1 MCESALFWH
10 KISTAPLSEWREMV
24 YFSDYNYKALTE
36 RGKNLQLHM
45 KIQKLLVVYIFP
57 QVLIKT
63 NIKNAFCSYSTNINA
78 ISNPQRPL
86 RHGQATPSFW
96 RAIWYA
102 AFGSGWTQAPPER
115 CLSSTGASLC

>member
-78 ISNPQRPL
+78 TWNNL
-86 RHGQATPSFW
+86 KEF
-96 RAIWYA
+96 
-102 AFGSGWTQAPPER
+102 
-115 CLSSTGASLC
+115 SL